1 MFLSETGARLAFRTS
16 APVSFLS
23 KVATTK
29 AFIFWLEALAQILS
43 LAAVAGF
50 LSGDVVCFV
59 DNSASEHALRKG
71 YSKDARLTNLL
82 GWFWAWVASK
92 ELNVFFVRVS
102 SKANLSDA
110 ASRGDWEPSDRI
122 GCHRCQPELATPVR
136 AGRKVCRTPRGPVRE
151 AGRPGSSATGRPV
164 SRA

>member
-1 MFLSETGARLAFRTS
+1 M
-16 APVSFLS
+16 
-23 KVATTK
+23 
-29 AFIFWLEALAQILS
+29 
-43 LAAVAGF
+43 
-50 LSGDVVCFV
+50 

-92 ELNVFFVRVS
+92 KLNAFFVRVS

-110 ASRGDWEPSDRI
+110 ASRGDWE
-122 GCHRCQPELATPVR
+122 QLATPVR
-136 AGRKVCRTPRGPVRE
+136 AGRKVCRTPRGPVRKP
-151 AGRPGSSATGRPV
+151 GRPGSSATGRPV